1 VKTVWRSIVQAREA
15 FSLVEVT
22 IALGIVAF
30 GVVAIFALLPA
41 GLQLVREST
50 DESIASGILTMMASD
65 VQAKTTNPSESPR
78 FTIRLTSG
86 TKAGILH
93 SNGNGGLLFDASGR
107 YLGFAGISSQARFVG
122 SYSIRPGTIDSPA
135 NALLM
140 VSWPAQA
147 ATPSGRIETLIALP

>member
-1 VKTVWRSIVQAREA
+1 MKTVWRSIAQAREA

-107 YLGFAGISSQARFVG
+107 YLGFGGVLSQARFVG
-122 SYSIRPGTIDSPA
+122 SYSIRPGTDSPA